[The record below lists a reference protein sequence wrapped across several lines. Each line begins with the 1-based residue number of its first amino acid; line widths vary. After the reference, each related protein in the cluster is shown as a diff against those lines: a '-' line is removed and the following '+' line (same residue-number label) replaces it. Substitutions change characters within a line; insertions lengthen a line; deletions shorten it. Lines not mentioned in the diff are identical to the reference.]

1 MNGSVEIVSLEITA
15 MQVVVDLVID
25 TDPSTVSVETAV
37 GPQGPPGA
45 PGPPGPQGLNGVPG
59 PPGASGATG
68 PVGPPGSQG
77 STGPPGPEGPAS
89 TVPGP
94 QGPPG
99 ATGAA
104 GAPGA
109 AGAAGAQGPPGAD
122 STVPGPQG
130 PAGSTGATGATG
142 PAGADSTVPGPQGPA
157 GAQGPQGPQGIPGT
171 PGAVPEAPL
180 DGQQYARQS
189 ATWAVVTGGG
199 GGGGGDVF
207 KAANNVFTGI
217 NTIPSIVG
225 PTTVQY
231 DVANTGNNIVFAP
244 TASFASP
251 GPTIAATGVD
261 SGVPLILTSKGT
273 SQVAIH
279 TNNGA
284 NTQVA
289 ILHQAVGGYL
299 EFKGGA
305 GATNIKMS
313 TGVVTIQD
321 AALTGSPTAPTPLT
335 ADNDTSVATT
345 AFVKAQ
351 GYLTTSTASSTYQPL
366 DADLTAI
373 AALGGTNTIYYRS
386 GANTWSPVVVSTGLA
401 FSGGNLT
408 ATGGG
413 GNVSNSGTPT
423 AAQYAKWVT
432 ATTIQGVAPATVLS
446 DIGAQPA
453 GSYQPLDATLTAFA
467 GTAGASGDVPY
478 FTGVDAFGMQGST
491 SYGRALLARADAAA
505 TCTYIQAQPLDADL
519 TAIAALSG
527 TNNIYYRSAA
537 NTWSPVTFSGL
548 TFSGGVLTAA
558 AGGNVSNSGTPA
570 SGQYARWDSATTI
583 TGVAPAVILT
593 DIGAQPLD
601 ADLTSLA
608 AASATNSLYYR
619 SAANTWA
626 AVTIGTGLTF
636 TAGTLAASG
645 GGGGAGKQTIWIPAT
660 AMISR
665 ATNGPAVGS
674 IEMGSNKNMVRTL
687 DFDTTTQEFAQFE
700 IAMPKSWNLG
710 TVTFIPYWSHAN
722 TTTNFGV
729 VWSLEAVGRPDGY
742 GLDVGFVGSTLST
755 DTGGS
760 LNALY
765 IGPESNPLTI
775 TQIAS
780 DCLVMFQIKR
790 VPANASDNLAVD
802 ARLHGVKIIYT
813 TSAGTDD

>member
-45 PGPPGPQGLNGVPG
+45 PGPPGPQGLNGVSG
-59 PPGASGATG
+59 PPGSQGAIG
-68 PVGPPGSQG
+68 PVGPPGAQG
-77 STGPPGPEGPAS
+77 SMGPPGPEGPASTVPGPQGLPGVQGPAGPEGPAS

-104 GAPGA
+104 GTT
-109 AGAAGAQGPPGAD
+109 GAQGPPGAD

-231 DVANTGNNIVFAP
+231 DVANTGNNVVLTPA
-244 TASFASP
+244 ASFASP
-251 GPTIAATGVD
+251 GPMIAATGVD

-299 EFKGGA
+299 EFKGGV
-305 GATNIKMS
+305 GGTNIKMS

-321 AALTGSPTAPTPLT
+321 AALTGSPIAPTPLT

-519 TAIAALSG
+519 TSLAAASG
-527 TNNIYYRSAA
+527 TNTIYYRSAA
-537 NTWSPVTFSGL
+537 NTWSPVVVSTGL
-548 TFSGGVLTAA
+548 AFSGGNLTTT
-558 AGGNVSNSGTPA
+558 GGDGNVSNWGSPTV
-570 SGQYARWDSATTI
+570 GQYAKWVDSITI
-583 TGVAPAVILT
+583 QGVAAATVLT
-593 DIGAQPLD
+593 DIGAAPI
-601 ADLTSLA
+601 
-608 AASATNSLYYR
+608 ASP
-619 SAANTWA
+619 
-626 AVTIGTGLTF
+626 TF
-636 TAGTLAASG
+636 TGDPKAPT
-645 GGGGAGKQTIWIPAT
+645 PAT
-660 AMISR
+660 ADNDTSIATTAYVQANLTTSGFLRSNQTATIS
-665 ATNGPAVGS
+665 AGYKFAPYNGGTISSGTYTAVPDNGNYQYYTNNGAHTLTIFSTDSAIDILVTNAGSAGAITFTGFTVGPNTGDA
-674 IEMGSNKNMVRTL
+674 L
-687 DFDTTTQEFAQFE
+687 
-700 IAMPKSWNLG
+700 
-710 TVTFIPYWSHAN
+710 
-722 TTTNFGV
+722 TTTNGHMFMIHMVRINGT
-729 VWSLEAVGRPDGY
+729 ATY
-742 GLDVGFVGSTLST
+742 MIK
-755 DTGGS
+755 
-760 LNALY
+760 AL
-765 IGPESNPLTI
+765 
-775 TQIAS
+775 Q
-780 DCLVMFQIKR
+780 
-790 VPANASDNLAVD
+790 
-802 ARLHGVKIIYT
+802 
-813 TSAGTDD
+813 